1 MAKGENCVNQY
12 AVVVC
17 ASVINVVSD
26 LMILVIPI
34 AAIRGLHMNKRR
46 KIKLSAVFAVGL
58 L

>member
-1 MAKGENCVNQY
+1 MAKGENCVNEY

-34 AAIRGLHMNKRR
+34 AAIWGLHMNKRR